1 VYSGDVVQGRIQ
13 NITIGAT
20 NAFTVTN
27 AYLSPVFQITPV
39 GTENL
44 NTDYVLVANEVAR

>member
-1 VYSGDVVQGRIQ
+1 VYSGGAVQARISS
-13 NITIGAT
+13 ITVGAT

-44 NTDYVLVANEVAR
+44 NTDYVIVANEIVR